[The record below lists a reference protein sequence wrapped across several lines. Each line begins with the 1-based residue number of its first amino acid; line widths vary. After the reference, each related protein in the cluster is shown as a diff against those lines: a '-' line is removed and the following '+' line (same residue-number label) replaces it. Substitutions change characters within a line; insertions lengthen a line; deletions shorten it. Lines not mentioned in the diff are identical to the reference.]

1 MVMADSKGGRGNGGL
16 LFVAVLVVLS
26 AAAIWFVEWERPR
39 RGEMAQGEL
48 VAHTAT
54 ARANRLATT
63 QARQTA
69 TAQVRMTATAIVLEN
84 PDIRLRVLDD
94 PDGERLHI
102 EAQSYLQFE
111 GRLEV
116 VIYDDDNDER
126 KTFVL
131 TNPENERGFL
141 RMGWKY
147 PYPLSGS
154 AITRK
159 RQIDRI
165 EGVFKPTG
173 SDSEPLRCVK
183 HLTSL
188 TQDFYSCNYER
199 GSRVYISIMRTATAD
214 VLRTETAVARLT
226 ATEPVGVH
234 LTVNAENRLTA
245 TANAS
250 SRAATA
256 RAHQTATAQVRQSAV
271 IATALGTPNGQRPGT
286 SN

>member
-1 MVMADSKGGRGNGGL
+1 MAMADSKGGRGNGGL
-16 LFVAVLVVLS
+16 LFVVALAVLS
-26 AAAIWFVEWERPR
+26 AAAIWFVEAERPR
-39 RGEMAQGEL
+39 REEMAQGEL

-54 ARANRLATT
+54 ARVRQTATT
-63 QARQTA
+63 QTRQTA

-245 TANAS
+245 TS
-250 SRAATA
+250 QCFVTSG
-256 RAHQTATAQVRQSAV
+256 H
-271 IATALGTPNGQRPGT
+271 RPHPHRYG
-286 SN
+286 